1 MAASSWTDA
10 TPLLLYPRRLM
21 SAPRH
26 TLRQITSDSLA
37 AYLAEVR
44 TKSVPTPAEEI
55 ALGRR
60 IQAGDAD
67 ALRELVE
74 RNLRFVVQVAS
85 KYKGYGLPLAD
96 LINEGNL
103 GLLHAAGKFD
113 PEHGTRFITYAVWW
127 IRQAI
132 MHALAE
138 GGSAVRLPIKQA
150 EALSRVRQKY
160 EELHRATGTEPTP
173 EELARVLDMHP
184 EDVVD
189 LLRVYRPQISLDAPL
204 KDDGETTQL
213 DLLRSQSL
221 PSSEEVF
228 FHTSMVNEVHALLR
242 RLDPRE
248 ASILRARFG
257 FDGAPKSL
265 AAIGRELGLSRER
278 MRQIESRARSKLRA
292 LAKEKALNHYL
303 N

>member
-1 MAASSWTDA
+1 
-10 TPLLLYPRRLM
+10 M

-60 IQAGDAD
+60 IQAGDAG

-74 RNLRFVVQVAS
+74 RNLRFVVQVAG

-160 EELHRATGTEPTP
+160 EEIARATGTEPTP
-173 EELARVLDMHP
+173 EELARALDMHP
-184 EDVVD
+184 EDVAD

-228 FHTSMVNEVHALLR
+228 FHTSMVNEVHALLH

-278 MRQIESRARSKLRA
+278 VRQIESRARSKLRA

>member
-1 MAASSWTDA
+1 MD
-10 TPLLLYPRRLM
+10 
-21 SAPRH
+21 APRH
-26 TLRQITSDSLA
+26 TLQKITTDSLA
-37 AYLAEVR
+37 TYLAEVR
-44 TKSVPTPAEEI
+44 TKSVPTHDEEI

-60 IQAGDAD
+60 IQAGDAE

-74 RNLRFVVQVAS
+74 RNLRFVVQVAG

-103 GLLHAAGKFD
+103 GLLHAATKFD

-160 EELHRATGTEPTP
+160 EELRRTTGSEPTP
-173 EELARVLDMHP
+173 EELARVLEMDP
-184 EDVVD
+184 EDVAD
-189 LLRVYRPQISLDAPL
+189 LLRVYRPQVSLDAPI
-204 KDDGETTQL
+204 KDDNETTKL

-228 FHTSMVNEVHALLR
+228 FHTSMITEVHSLLQ
-242 RLDPRE
+242 RLEERE

-257 FDGAPKSL
+257 FDGPPKSL

-278 MRQIESRARSKLRA
+278 VRQIESRARAKLRA

>member
-1 MAASSWTDA
+1 MN
-10 TPLLLYPRRLM
+10 TPERV
-21 SAPRH
+21 
-26 TLRQITSDSLA
+26 LRKITSDSLA
-37 AYLAEVR
+37 AYLTEIR
-44 TKSVPTPAEEI
+44 RKSVPTPAEEI

-60 IQAGDAD
+60 IRAGDPE

-138 GGSAVRLPIKQA
+138 GGGAVRLPIKQA
-150 EALSRVRQKY
+150 EALSRVRQKF
-160 EELHRATGTEPTP
+160 EEMRRTTGTEPMA
-173 EELARVLDMHP
+173 EELARALDMQP
-184 EDVVD
+184 AEVED
-189 LLRVYRPQISLDAPL
+189 LLRVYRPQVSLDAPV
-204 KDDGETTQL
+204 KDESDLTRL
-213 DLLRSQSL
+213 DFLRSQSL
-221 PSSEEVF
+221 PSSEEVY
-228 FHTSMVNEVHALLR
+228 FHASMINEVHSLLH
-242 RLDPRE
+242 LLEPRE
-248 ASILRARFG
+248 ATILRARFG
-257 FDGAPKSL
+257 FDGPPKSL

-278 MRQIESRARSKLRA
+278 VRQIESRARSKLRA
-292 LAKEKALNHYL
+292 RAKEKKRRN
-303 N
+303 

>member
-1 MAASSWTDA
+1 
-10 TPLLLYPRRLM
+10 
-21 SAPRH
+21 
-26 TLRQITSDSLA
+26 
-37 AYLAEVR
+37 
-44 TKSVPTPAEEI
+44 
-55 ALGRR
+55 
-60 IQAGDAD
+60 
-67 ALRELVE
+67 VE

-173 EELARVLDMHP
+173 EELARVLDMDP
-184 EDVVD
+184 DDIAD

-204 KDDGETTQL
+204 KDDAETTQL

-228 FHTSMVNEVHALLR
+228 FHTSMVNEVHALLH

-278 MRQIESRARSKLRA
+278 VRQIESRARSKLRA

>member
-1 MAASSWTDA
+1 MN
-10 TPLLLYPRRLM
+10 
-21 SAPRH
+21 APERV
-26 TLRQITSDSLA
+26 LRKITSDSLA
-37 AYLAEVR
+37 TYLAEVR
-44 TKSVPTPAEEI
+44 QRSVPTPAEEV

-60 IQAGDAD
+60 IQAGDTE

-74 RNLRFVVQVAS
+74 RNLRFVVQVAN

-96 LINEGNL
+96 LINEGNV

-138 GGSAVRLPIKQA
+138 GGGAVRLPIKQA
-150 EALSRVRQKY
+150 EALARVRQKF
-160 EELHRATGTEPTP
+160 EELRRTTGAEPTAEEVARTLEMQPP
-173 EELARVLDMHP
+173 EVE
-184 EDVVD
+184 D
-189 LLRVYRPQISLDAPL
+189 LLRVYRPQVSLDAPVRDESDL
-204 KDDGETTQL
+204 TRL
-213 DLLRSQSL
+213 DAMRSQSL
-221 PSSEEVF
+221 PSSEEVYF
-228 FHTSMVNEVHALLR
+228 QASMINEVHSLLH
-242 RLDPRE
+242 LLEPRE

-257 FDGAPKSL
+257 FDGPPKSL

-278 MRQIESRARSKLRA
+278 VRQLESRARSKLRTR
-292 LAKEKALNHYL
+292 AKEKALNHYL

>member
-1 MAASSWTDA
+1 MN
-10 TPLLLYPRRLM
+10 
-21 SAPRH
+21 APERV
-26 TLRQITSDSLA
+26 LRKITSDSLA
-37 AYLAEVR
+37 TYLAEVR
-44 TKSVPTPAEEI
+44 RQSVPTPAEEP

-60 IQAGDAD
+60 IQAGDAE

-74 RNLRFVVQVAS
+74 RNLRFVVQVAN

-96 LINEGNL
+96 LINEGNV
-103 GLLHAAGKFD
+103 GLLHAASKFD

-173 EELARVLDMHP
+173 EELARALDMHP
-184 EDVVD
+184 EDVAD
-189 LLRVYRPQISLDAPL
+189 LLRLYRSQISLDAPL
-204 KDDGETTQL
+204 KDDAETTQL

-228 FHTSMVNEVHALLR
+228 FHTAMINEVHALLQH
-242 RLDPRE
+242 LDPRE

-278 MRQIESRARSKLRA
+278 VRQIESRARSKIRA
-292 LAKEKALNHYL
+292 RAKEKALNHYL

>member
-1 MAASSWTDA
+1 MN
-10 TPLLLYPRRLM
+10 
-21 SAPRH
+21 APERV
-26 TLRQITSDSLA
+26 LRKITSDSLA
-37 AYLAEVR
+37 TYLAEVR
-44 TKSVPTPAEEI
+44 RRSVPTPAEEV

-60 IQAGDAD
+60 IQAGDTE

-74 RNLRFVVQVAS
+74 RNLRFVVQVAN

-96 LINEGNL
+96 LINEGNV

-138 GGSAVRLPIKQA
+138 GGGAVRLPIKQA
-150 EALSRVRQKY
+150 EALARVRQKF
-160 EELHRATGTEPTP
+160 EELRRTTGAEPTAEEVARTLEMQPP
-173 EELARVLDMHP
+173 EVE
-184 EDVVD
+184 D
-189 LLRVYRPQISLDAPL
+189 LLRVYRPQVSLDAPVRNESDL
-204 KDDGETTQL
+204 TRL
-213 DLLRSQSL
+213 DAMRSQSL
-221 PSSEEVF
+221 PSSEEVYF
-228 FHTSMVNEVHALLR
+228 QASMINEVHSLLH
-242 RLDPRE
+242 LLEPRE

-257 FDGAPKSL
+257 FDGPPKSL

-278 MRQIESRARSKLRA
+278 VRQLESRARSKLRTR
-292 LAKEKALNHYL
+292 AKEKALNHYL

>member
-1 MAASSWTDA
+1 
-10 TPLLLYPRRLM
+10 M

-60 IQAGDAD
+60 IQTGDAD

-184 EDVVD
+184 EDVAD

-228 FHTSMVNEVHALLR
+228 FHTSMINEVHALLQH
-242 RLDPRE
+242 LEPRE

-278 MRQIESRARSKLRA
+278 VRQIESRARSKLRA

>member
-1 MAASSWTDA
+1 
-10 TPLLLYPRRLM
+10 M

-26 TLRQITSDSLA
+26 TLQQLTSDSLA

-60 IQAGDAD
+60 IQAGDAE

-113 PEHGTRFITYAVWW
+113 PEHGKRFITYAAWW

-138 GGSAVRLPIKQA
+138 GGNAVRLPIKQA

-160 EELHRATGTEPTP
+160 EELSRATGTEPTP
-173 EELARVLDMHP
+173 EELARALDMHP
-184 EDVVD
+184 DDVAD

-204 KDDGETTQL
+204 RDDGETTQL

-228 FHTSMVNEVHALLR
+228 FHTAMVNEVHALLR

-278 MRQIESRARSKLRA
+278 VRQIESRARSKLRA